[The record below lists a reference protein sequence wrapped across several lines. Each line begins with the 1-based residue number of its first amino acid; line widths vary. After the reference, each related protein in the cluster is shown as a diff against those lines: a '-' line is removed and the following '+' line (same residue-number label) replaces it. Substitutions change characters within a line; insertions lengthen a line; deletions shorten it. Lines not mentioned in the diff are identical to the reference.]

1 MIKTRYL
8 VEKKSMISLKKNY
21 QVKTIKRAK
30 IKSNKMYNKNLTH
43 PNLVKK
49 SYRYRGTAPLTRI
62 RTNKLTTILAV
73 IIKVYDVE

>member
-1 MIKTRYL
+1 
-8 VEKKSMISLKKNY
+8 
-21 QVKTIKRAK
+21 
-30 IKSNKMYNKNLTH
+30 MYNKNLTH